1 MPIDSRTSVAR
12 ARNISPAVIQRLPQ
26 RRDSRPRSL
35 AASAIGSTAQRLT
48 SPMKLQ
54 CGERP
59 IQPTYST
66 GPSHISVIE
75 VI

>member
-1 MPIDSRTSVAR
+1 MPIDSRTSVAS
-12 ARNISPAVIQRLPQ
+12 ARNTSPTVIHRVPT

-35 AASAIGSTAQRLT
+35 PASAIGSTAQRLT

-54 CGERP
+54 CGEVP

-66 GPSHISVIE
+66 GPSHISVIA
-75 VI
+75 VM